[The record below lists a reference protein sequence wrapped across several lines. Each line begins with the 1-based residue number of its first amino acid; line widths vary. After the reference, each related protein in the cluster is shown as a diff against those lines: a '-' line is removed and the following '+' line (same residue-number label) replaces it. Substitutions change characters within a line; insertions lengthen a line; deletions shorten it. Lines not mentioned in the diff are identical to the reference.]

1 MYNTFISHS
10 INKLLTLKA
19 KLEIRHANPLATTKS
34 KEEIR
39 MEKMKEKKE
48 RRARLREEKMKRR
61 EETKRGKEDQAKLKM
76 VLQKLSRTKSKD
88 NPAGGSSSQ
97 GAQTDATAKSSS
109 ANSSAEELDSFKN
122 ISVMSDIE
130 DDSDDNDSDFED
142 DEEEEEQGMGE
153 RRGSA
158 NAHTILPALLNLPP
172 PEDMYANE
180 QFHALL

>member
-10 INKLLTLKA
+10 VNKLLTLKA
-19 KLEIRHANPLATTKS
+19 KLEIRQANPLATTKS

-61 EETKRGKEDQAKLKM
+61 EENKRGKEDQAKLKM

-88 NPAGGSSSQ
+88 NPAGGSSQ

-130 DDSDDNDSDFED
+130 DDSDDDDSDFED
-142 DEEEEEQGMGE
+142 DEEEEQGMGE

-158 NAHTILPALLNLPP
+158 NAHTILPALVNLPP